1 MKISVFLN
9 LSKIFHLL
17 TLTSLLCKNWNQW
30 LIRKWRVF
38 QIIKGVNWG
47 LHCHEAC
54 IEQNVNDVLA
64 DSLCSFS
71 RTHHKMKNTL
81 KSQNRRLKHICKLK
95 LIVQENELWRLIN
108 VKQITLKIVVRQ
120 TTDRNASSSQ
130 IWWGHRIQ
138 NNLPPI
144 SQEHIYQ
151 EREHLWH
158 VYQEA
163 EVPQ

>member
-1 MKISVFLN
+1 MTDKKV
-9 LSKIFHLL
+9 
-17 TLTSLLCKNWNQW
+17 TSFSNN
-30 LIRKWRVF
+30 
-38 QIIKGVNWG
+38 KGSELG

-108 VKQITLKIVVRQ
+108 VKQITLKIRSGKLPIVMLLAVKYDGVTEYKTTYLPSLKSIFIKKGNIFGMFIRRQ
-120 TTDRNASSSQ
+120 RSPSKLWVHSPAIQ
-130 IWWGHRIQ
+130 IHMF
-138 NNLPPI
+138 
-144 SQEHIYQ
+144 YTV
-151 EREHLWH
+151 H
-158 VYQEA
+158 VL
-163 EVPQ
+163 